1 MALCRTLLFKR
12 RGQRVAAKGLDYGQ
26 HSGMTPALHL
36 EILDLRHFSAGNL
49 KPVLEAE
56 SRVWNERLRWD
67 FQASANLL
75 LQYLD
80 SRLLPGYVAIENGRI
95 CGYVFCVYENEKAL
109 VGDVFAML
117 SATNPQSTEDVERY
131 LLEHMIELLQHSPGV
146 ERIESQLL
154 LRPHG
159 THAETLRNAGFQIYE
174 RLFMELELSSARL
187 LEGPPDSGP
196 DGVLDELELRPW
208 RDSDFAAAGHLIA
221 HAYEGH
227 LDGIINDQ
235 YRSVSGSL
243 RFLHNIVRFPGCGI
257 FDASASRVLAY
268 RDREEIAA
276 LLLCSRVREDVGHVT
291 QICVSQQYRRRGLGA
306 WLLADCSRAL
316 RRSGFQALTLTVT
329 RQNSEAVA
337 LYHRSGFVTRQTFDA
352 MVWDRRPRART

>member
-1 MALCRTLLFKR
+1 
-12 RGQRVAAKGLDYGQ
+12 
-26 HSGMTPALHL
+26 MTPALNL

-67 FQASANLL
+67 FHASANLL

-80 SRLLPGYVAIENGRI
+80 SHLLPGYVATENGRI
-95 CGYVFCVYENEKAL
+95 CGYVFCVYESEKAL
-109 VGDVFAML
+109 VGDVFAMP
-117 SATNPQSTEDVERY
+117 SATNPQLTADVERC
-131 LLEHMIELLQHSPGV
+131 LLEHIIELLQHSPGV
-146 ERIESQLL
+146 DRIESQLL

-174 RLFMELELSSARL
+174 RLFMELELGSASFL
-187 LEGPPDSGP
+187 KGPPRL
-196 DGVLDELELRPW
+196 DGLELRAW

-227 LDGIINDQ
+227 LDGVINDQ

-243 RFLHNIVRFPGCGI
+243 RFLHNIVRFPGCGL

-268 RDREEIAA
+268 RGREEIAA

-291 QICVSQQYRRRGLGA
+291 QLCVSREHRRRGLGA

-316 RRSGFQALTLTVT
+316 RSSGFQALTLTVT
-329 RQNSEAVA
+329 RENADAVA
-337 LYHRSGFVTRQTFDA
+337 LYRRTGFTTRQTFDA
-352 MVWDRRPRART
+352 MVWDRRARVYS